1 VEFYNTFRPIA
12 GCFGHANSASGN
24 RSRSHLCTFT
34 KIHSAIGLLF
44 GLAATAQAEQ
54 SFEAFS
60 FLYLNLLTKIRVA
73 RSLYRQQTFPS
84 AVSLSLAK
92 NNLVRRIKIGSV
104 APYSLSPRLS
114 LR

>member
-1 VEFYNTFRPIA
+1 M
-12 GCFGHANSASGN
+12 
-24 RSRSHLCTFT
+24 
-34 KIHSAIGLLF
+34 GLSLSS
-44 GLAATAQAEQ
+44 AATAQAEQ

-92 NNLVRRIKIGSV
+92 NNLVRRIKNGSTE
-104 APYSLSPRLS
+104 PYSMLPHFDLPREAAARARGRRAEVRSSWKKL